1 MNLTLTVFRRLS
13 LYLHYLKQLPPEVS
27 RISATVIASELGL
40 GEVLVRKELSQAS
53 GAAGRPKT
61 GYAVAPLIDALENF
75 LGYNQRCKAVVVGA
89 GKLGRALMGYEGF
102 ADYGLHIAAAFD
114 MDEKVIGTQEA
125 GRPILSMEDLPAF
138 CRQQTVEIGI
148 ITVPGTSAQEVCD
161 RLCENG
167 VRAIWCFAPAALS
180 AKPGILVQYENMAA
194 SLAML
199 SSHLKH
205 VSEQQEVI

>member
-13 LYLHYLKQLPPEVS
+13 LYLHYLKQLPPEVT
-27 RISATVIASELGL
+27 RISATTIASDLGL

-53 GAAGRPKT
+53 AAAGRPKT
-61 GYAVAPLIDALENF
+61 GYVVASLIHALENF
-75 LGYNQRCKAVVVGA
+75 LGYNQLCRAVVAGA
-89 GKLGRALMGYEGF
+89 GKLGRALMGYDGF
-102 ADYGLHIAAAFD
+102 TDYGLYIAAAFD
-114 MDEKVIGTQEA
+114 INEEIIGTQEA
-125 GRPILSMEDLPAF
+125 GRPILSMEDLPVF
-138 CRQQTVEIGI
+138 CRQQTVDIGI
-148 ITVPGTSAQEVCD
+148 ITVPGIAAQSVCD

-180 AKPGILVQYENMAA
+180 APEGVLIQYENMAA

-205 VSEQQEVI
+205 ISEQQVI